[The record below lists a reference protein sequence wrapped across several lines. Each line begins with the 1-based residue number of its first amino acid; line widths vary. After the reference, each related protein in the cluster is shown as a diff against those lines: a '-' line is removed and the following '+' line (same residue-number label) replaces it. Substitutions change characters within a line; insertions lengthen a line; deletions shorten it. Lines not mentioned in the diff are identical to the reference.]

1 MESSKSGGVTTI
13 CYGKVEKWE
22 NRAEAAR
29 SFLNAMMNSEGS
41 ERERYSNVYFGIIQ
55 GLDCCTDS
63 EQD

>member
-1 MESSKSGGVTTI
+1 MESSKSSGVTTV
-13 CYGKVEKWE
+13 CYGKVEKWDD
-22 NRAEAAR
+22 RQEAKR
-29 SFLNAMMNSEGS
+29 HLLEAMMNSEGS